1 MGTTSHVLPDVLPVG
16 VCAVICGMA
25 VGTKSRVLTA
35 YYADP
40 SNRFWGVLHQVGLTE
55 DRLQPEDFRTLPKFG
70 LGLTDI
76 AKAVSGADSTLPP
89 GALNVPAFM
98 ESIRRCRP
106 KIVAF
111 NGKAAARAFY
121 GIPSHTQL
129 DYGSGSVV
137 PDFPHVFI
145 LPSTSGNAGRYWDL
159 AWWQEFARRVA
170 VERIGTIQ

>member
-1 MGTTSHVLPDVLPVG
+1 MGTAPHVLPSILHVG
-16 VCAVICGMA
+16 VCAVICGTA
-25 VGTKSRVLTA
+25 AGTKSRVLTA

-40 SNRFWGVLHQVGLTE
+40 SSRFWGVLHRVGLTK
-55 DRLQPEDFRTLPKFG
+55 DRLKPDDFRTLPKFG

-76 AKAVSGADSTLPP
+76 AKTVSGADAKLPP
-89 GALNVPAFM
+89 GAFNVPAFM

-121 GIPSHTQL
+121 GITSQKRL
-129 DYGSGSVV
+129 DYRPGFPV
-137 PDFPHVFI
+137 PDFPHIFI
-145 LPSTSGNAGRYWDL
+145 LLSTSGSAGRYWDL

-170 VERIGTIQ
+170 VERFGTIQ